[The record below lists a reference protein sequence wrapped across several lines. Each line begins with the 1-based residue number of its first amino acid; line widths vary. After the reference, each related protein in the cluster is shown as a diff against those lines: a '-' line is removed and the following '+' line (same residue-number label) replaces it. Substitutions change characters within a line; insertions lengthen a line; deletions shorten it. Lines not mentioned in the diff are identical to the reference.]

1 LNSIYLPNSSTSGAV
16 CLDGSPGGYFIDR
29 NTSTDWVIYFQG
41 GGWCYEE
48 HDCATRAQTLL
59 GSSKLWNT
67 TYNTTNLEG
76 YSTILNSNTT
86 VNPDFADFNHVF
98 LPYCD
103 GASFT
108 GDADSPVVV
117 DNTTVYF
124 RGLRILNAVIA
135 DLKMQ
140 HGFNTAQTVV
150 VSGCSAGGLSTYL
163 HADYIGKQLPS
174 SVTKF
179 RAIPLSGFFLY
190 HVNTEGKKVYPDQMK
205 YAFQMQNSTG
215 GVDEGCIASKP
226 VDYQWECFFAQE
238 NYPFIETP
246 IFVINS
252 AYDSW
257 QVPCILA
264 SEPVG
269 QNSSSNGACG
279 AAPGWG
285 NCTVD
290 LDNCNVIQ
298 DTIVQ
303 QYGDD
308 FVTQLTSIATWNKP
322 GNGAFI
328 HSCYTHCDSV
338 IANWWELI
346 TINGTSERNAL
357 HKWWISNQTTPAA
370 TNNYLPCRYPI
381 PFKNCNPTCNEL
393 LDENSSPWFGTE
405 RG

>member
-1 LNSIYLPNSSTSGAV
+1 
-16 CLDGSPGGYFIDR
+16 
-29 NTSTDWVIYFQG
+29 
-41 GGWCYEE
+41 
-48 HDCATRAQTLL
+48 
-59 GSSKLWNT
+59 
-67 TYNTTNLEG
+67 
-76 YSTILNSNTT
+76 
-86 VNPDFADFNHVF
+86 
-98 LPYCD
+98 
-103 GASFT
+103 
-108 GDADSPVVV
+108 
-117 DNTTVYF
+117 
-124 RGLRILNAVIA
+124 
-135 DLKMQ
+135 MQ

-205 YAFQMQNSTG
+205 VSDMFFVFVPTFMYFVSVPTCMCFVSVPTCMYFVSMWMRLFWFVVWSPVSCVPRVSNWSIFNDRLQYAFQMQNSTG

-279 AAPGWG
+279 AAPGWFFPLLVFM
-285 NCTVD
+285 CTK
-290 LDNCNVIQ
+290 
-298 DTIVQ
+298 
-303 QYGDD
+303 
-308 FVTQLTSIATWNKP
+308 VTTVSRCRFFAWNLSWASLK
-322 GNGAFI
+322 
-328 HSCYTHCDSV
+328 
-338 IANWWELI
+338 
-346 TINGTSERNAL
+346 AL
-357 HKWWISNQTTPAA
+357 NILGS
-370 TNNYLPCRYPI
+370 
-381 PFKNCNPTCNEL
+381 
-393 LDENSSPWFGTE
+393 
-405 RG
+405 